1 MGIIHI
7 FKKRIDR
14 VAFWSTFSI
23 SVVLIITSFI
33 MPPTGAIDPTVLAAS
48 GELFA
53 WASLAVVIKALSKG
67 TDVSFSKGDVN
78 VNLNNP
84 EEEEEG
90 DEETEDVT
98 EG

>member
-1 MGIIHI
+1 MGIVHI
-7 FKKRIDR
+7 FKKKIDR
-14 VAFWSTFSI
+14 LAFWTTFSI

-33 MPPTGAIDPTVLAAS
+33 IPPTGLIDPSVLAAS

-67 TDVSFSKGDVN
+67 TDVSFSKGDMN

-84 EEEEEG
+84 EDDG
-90 DEETEDVT
+90 ETEN
-98 EG
+98 EE

>member
-7 FKKRIDR
+7 FKKCIDR
-14 VAFWSTFSI
+14 VTFWSTFSI

-33 MPPTGAIDPTVLAAS
+33 IPPTGTIDPTVLAAS

-67 TDVSFSKGDVN
+67 TDVSFTKGDVN

-84 EEEEEG
+84 EEEG
-90 DEETEDVT
+90 DDETEEVT